1 MRVRSFR
8 APKPR
13 KARRCFD
20 RLEPRLL
27 LSASACD
34 AAIVQSTLVRDAA
47 SNTLLGGMSPGEIR
61 HAYGFDQI
69 GFLGAAGDGG
79 GQTIAIVDAY
89 DDPNIAGDL
98 KVFDQQFG
106 LPDPPSFSKVY
117 ASGSIP
123 KTDAGWSEEMALD
136 VEWAHAVA
144 PAANIVLLE
153 ARSDNLGDLLAAV
166 DKARGMAN
174 VSVVSMS
181 WGAGEFSGETS
192 LDGHFT
198 TPAGHRGIT
207 FVASSGDDGAGG
219 LWPAMSPNVLAVGG
233 TSLSLLG
240 GAYSRET
247 AWSGSGGGVSQFEA
261 EPSFQM
267 SVQQTGARTI
277 PDVAYDADPR
287 TGFDVYSSVGSNSGW
302 MVIGGT
308 SAAAPQWAA
317 LTAIADQGRALA
329 GEAGLDGLQRSIY
342 QLPSGD
348 FHDVT
353 AGGNGYAATS
363 NYDLATGR
371 GSPLASLVVGDLVT
385 AAAGS
390 PSAGGSSSSGES
402 GSAFPGAPANLGG
415 VAISLTNGPDY
426 FATFV
431 AQAYAKYVGR
441 SPDAQGLAYWIGQMQ
456 LGLTDEQL
464 EAQFIGSDEY
474 VRTHGGSDRAWV
486 EGMYFD
492 LLGRE
497 PDAAGWSYW
506 LNQLQAGAGRSQ
518 IALGFAASAERE
530 AIVVADDYFTY
541 LGRSPSAAESA
552 YWVAQFQQGLR
563 NEELVAGFVASSEYY
578 NNPSKGAGSRV
589 GWLDSAYQDLFGRA
603 PTSSEINHWL
613 SLLG

>member
-1 MRVRSFR
+1 
-8 APKPR
+8 
-13 KARRCFD
+13 
-20 RLEPRLL
+20 
-27 LSASACD
+27 
-34 AAIVQSTLVRDAA
+34 
-47 SNTLLGGMSPGEIR
+47 
-61 HAYGFDQI
+61 
-69 GFLGAAGDGG
+69 
-79 GQTIAIVDAY
+79 
-89 DDPNIAGDL
+89 
-98 KVFDQQFG
+98 
-106 LPDPPSFSKVY
+106 
-117 ASGSIP
+117 
-123 KTDAGWSEEMALD
+123 
-136 VEWAHAVA
+136 
-144 PAANIVLLE
+144 
-153 ARSDNLGDLLAAV
+153 
-166 DKARGMAN
+166 
-174 VSVVSMS
+174 
-181 WGAGEFSGETS
+181 
-192 LDGHFT
+192 
-198 TPAGHRGIT
+198 
-207 FVASSGDDGAGG
+207 
-219 LWPAMSPNVLAVGG
+219 MSPNVLAVGG

-518 IALGFAASAERE
+518 IALGLFHLPRPVAFGRGVGLLGG
-530 AIVVADDYFTY
+530 AIPA
-541 LGRSPSAAESA
+541 RPAK
-552 YWVAQFQQGLR
+552 R
-563 NEELVAGFVASSEYY
+563 
-578 NNPSKGAGSRV
+578 RV
-589 GWLDSAYQDLFGRA
+589 GRRFRGFERILQQPLEGRRLA
-603 PTSSEINHWL
+603 RRL
-613 SLLG
+613 AR